1 MPPYDSDYCVDSVA
15 AASIAAKP
23 IAAVAFTVAE
33 AGEVALAV
41 AGRPAT
47 GVVKLPGWVA
57 KALDGPTALLELA
70 VLVAASSGVDAFAID
85 RSAGRRP
92 RQEIELAG

>member
-33 AGEVALAV
+33 AGEVAPV
-41 AGRPAT
+41 FGGPAT
-47 GVVKLPGWVA
+47 GVVELPGWVA